1 MKGLNHMQSLENI
14 DFFNDNPIKS
24 FNNAGYVK
32 YRPDF
37 TWDRDYPHDSFY
49 MVSDGSLSFK
59 LKDKEFIAEKNDIVF
74 LRASDRAVISNNTS
88 SVSALYFVAFETKED
103 TSLNLSMIYKDTNYL
118 KLFKDINDAYLSKA
132 PLSNM
137 KITHLFI
144 KLIYSLASDELYSS
158 TEYQQH
164 SKIHKAAR
172 YINVHYYKD
181 IKIDDLCEMT
191 GYSPAHLRRL
201 FIKIFGVSPSNYILD
216 RKIEMAKELLLEPP
230 EKTIDE
236 IADMLGICSSS
247 YFCRL
252 FKSKTGLSP
261 VEYKKNNR

>member
-1 MKGLNHMQSLENI
+1 MQQLESL
-14 DFFNDNPIKS
+14 DFFKDNPIKS

-32 YRPDF
+32 YRPGF

-59 LKDKEFIAEKNDIVF
+59 LKGREFIAEKNDVVF
-74 LRASDRAVISNNTS
+74 LRASDNAIISNNTNS
-88 SVSALYFVAFETKED
+88 TSALYFIAFETQAD
-103 TSLNLSMIYKDTNYL
+103 TDLNISMIYKDTNYI

-132 PLSNM
+132 PLSGF
-137 KITHLFI
+137 KIAQLLI
-144 KLIYSLASDELYSS
+144 KLIYALASENIYASE
-158 TEYQQH
+158 EYQQH

-181 IKIDDLCEMT
+181 IRINDLCEMT

-201 FIKIFGVSPSNYILD
+201 FIKIFGVSPNNYILD
-216 RKIEMAKELLLEPP
+216 RKIEMAKELLSEPP

-236 IADMLGICSSS
+236 ISDMLGICSPS
-247 YFCRL
+247 YFCRM
-252 FKSKTGLSP
+252 FKSKVGLSP
-261 VEYKKNNR
+261 MEYKKTNI